1 MKKCFNTKNNLPL
14 FLFKKDSSKYQIQ
27 ADKGRC
33 KVCRICDLK
42 KSLKHGGVFAR
53 FENKYQFQ
61 KMNRLQII
69 KYFLK

>member
-42 KSLKHGGVFAR
+42 KSLKQGGYSQGLK
-53 FENKYQFQ
+53 ENTS
-61 KMNRLQII
+61 
-69 KYFLK
+69 LKN